1 MNYIRKISVGVNY
14 KDAMHYIVD
23 QNVLSGNYIISDI
36 AQEGDGYSVWVKKDN
51 ESVKWKEFKNI
62 PVVIE
67 YNINIIWRQDG
78 II

>member
-1 MNYIRKISVGVNY
+1 MNYIRKISVGANY

-23 QNVLSGNYIISDI
+23 QNVLGGNYVISDI
-36 AQEGDGYSVWVKKDN
+36 AQEGDGYSVWVKKNN

-67 YNINIIWRQDG
+67 YNINII
-78 II
+78 